1 MERDFLGLNL
11 KDSVIVVKEEAVE
24 GFKDSGLVR
33 SSGVPWPLSNKVSA
47 LAPFVPFKTS
57 HDEKMPKVN
66 SDHLASSG
74 YMVMSSA
81 DAFDIKRQSGEAQNL
96 AGASLKQQFI
106 GGVPV
111 AAPCSFV
118 ASSSF
123 VAGTTEPWFSTKAS
137 GGAAQL
143 TIFYGGTVNVFDDI
157 TPEKA
162 QAVMLLAG
170 NACNM
175 AQTRLPVQPPA
186 SKFASGDAAFVNQ
199 TIHPQSSSA
208 LSSPISVS
216 SHPVGQ
222 SGVGSSNNDELKVSK
237 TAGMSTNLVNKVEPL
252 NMVASLGPVT
262 STTMIPS
269 AVPQAR
275 KASLAR
281 FLEKRKER
289 ALNSSP
295 YNPNKKS
302 AGCSIPDSIIAG
314 SPAASIAGSSLLS
327 TSNEMP

>member
-1 MERDFLGLNL
+1 MFLDF
-11 KDSVIVVKEEAVE
+11 
-24 GFKDSGLVR
+24 
-33 SSGVPWPLSNKVSA
+33 
-47 LAPFVPFKTS
+47 
-57 HDEKMPKVN
+57 
-66 SDHLASSG
+66 
-74 YMVMSSA
+74 
-81 DAFDIKRQSGEAQNL
+81 
-96 AGASLKQQFI
+96 FI
-106 GGVPV
+106 DR
-111 AAPCSFV
+111 
-118 ASSSF
+118 
-123 VAGTTEPWFSTKAS
+123 FSTKAS
-137 GGAAQL
+137 GGAPQL

-157 TPEKA
+157 TPEKVHPFFVSLDNLFLFEFKAIQAFLSSLLRKFFMVLPVSFDGYIPYQA

-269 AVPQAR
+269 GICHLLGFDIFSIQKLPLQ
-275 KASLAR
+275 KHLSKISL
-281 FLEKRKER
+281 
-289 ALNSSP
+289 
-295 YNPNKKS
+295 
-302 AGCSIPDSIIAG
+302 
-314 SPAASIAGSSLLS
+314 
-327 TSNEMP
+327 

>member
-24 GFKDSGLVR
+24 GFKDSGLVK

-111 AAPCSFV
+111 AAPCSFL

-123 VAGTTEPWFSTKAS
+123 AAGTTEPWFSTKAS
-137 GGAAQL
+137 GGAPQL

-162 QAVMLLAG
+162 QAIMLLAG

-302 AGCSIPDSIIAG
+302 AGCSNPDSIIAG
-314 SPAASIAGSSLLS
+314 SRATSIAGSSLLS